1 MQLCVVASVLFCD
14 SCRIQTCNLL
24 IRSQMLYSVE
34 LTSLQNYEESDLKCD
49 SCRIQT
55 CNLLIRSQMLYS
67 VELTSLIFRDSGA
80 KVLQF
85 SLMEKFFC
93 CIFAFSPKKTQFSR
107 YTALSIFLVA
117 YVLLLSWVVHKGNL
131 LFLMTTLIM
140 LLLQV
145 LFLSFCLLCVVNQ
158 RKVLPAKWR

>member
-85 SLMEKFFC
+85 SLTEKFFC
-93 CIFAFSPKKTQFSR
+93 CIFAFSPKKN
-107 YTALSIFLVA
+107 AIFEIYCFV
-117 YVLLLSWVVHKGNL
+117 YLLSSIRFPFFL
-131 LFLMTTLIM
+131 ELFTRVIFC
-140 LLLQV
+140 
-145 LFLSFCLLCVVNQ
+145 FL
-158 RKVLPAKWR
+158 